1 MGNVLVV
8 QKEYTK
14 IFEAFNEDNRNIVV
28 TGQAGIGS
36 YECWS

>member
-1 MGNVLVV
+1 MGNILVV

-14 IFEAFNEDNRNIVV
+14 IYEALNKDDRNIIV

-36 YECWS
+36 YESWS